1 MCLTTKQKK
10 AKISIRKIVCYKIV
24 EIVQNGTEIEY
35 RSPYTDFLIG
45 KGSIEG
51 TSVSCRSQRTV
62 KVKSVTHDF
71 TLIGG
76 GMIHA
81 CTSIE
86 KATNRAVNLGGI
98 IPRSRYAIF
107 ECEIPAFTR
116 HYVLL
121 DNTEIAAKKI
131 KFIKNIGIK
140 CA

>member
-10 AKISIRKIVCYKIV
+10 AKISTRKITCYKIV
-24 EIVQNGTEIEY
+24 EIIQNGTDDEY

-62 KVKSVTHDF
+62 KVKGVMHDF

-86 KATNRAVNLGGI
+86 KATEHAAILGGLMPCI
-98 IPRSRYAIF
+98 RFVVF

-116 HYVLL
+116 YYGSR

-131 KFIKNIGIK
+131 KFIKILV
-140 CA
+140 